1 MRKRLFR
8 QVRGGESWLSR
19 CPATSPALAGAV
31 PAVKAFVHRQHTRH
45 TGRGHAALDV
55 RLRRLQT
62 HLAQLHFV
70 TGKLRAV
77 SVYVCI
83 GPATHITSCLAAY
96 SGQLVQLQDPMPL
109 PRQVLFL
116 GRTLSE
122 SSKSDVHAGFCRP
135 PSCSDSGRLVMAS
148 PSTEQ
153 HTTQMDQQHLHR
165 HLTTPPAAPRRKLP
179 QCTFQMNMSTAY
191 GSTAATPIPGGI
203 SDPPITCYQHAH
215 SYYLQSEAVEAQST
229 TTVKQHATHAASMS
243 ALMAAAKP
251 ISSAE
256 HLLQKLQRRSTPT
269 TITSEQESS
278 GNHETSALTTCN
290 LLDTG
295 GSRSFFS
302 CVVSFSLSL
311 FHLFLISFLFSTLMS
326 HVLWQCYHTCLR

>member
-1 MRKRLFR
+1 
-8 QVRGGESWLSR
+8 
-19 CPATSPALAGAV
+19 
-31 PAVKAFVHRQHTRH
+31 
-45 TGRGHAALDV
+45 
-55 RLRRLQT
+55 
-62 HLAQLHFV
+62 
-70 TGKLRAV
+70 
-77 SVYVCI
+77 
-83 GPATHITSCLAAY
+83 
-96 SGQLVQLQDPMPL
+96 MPL

-295 GSRSFFS
+295 AAARLVDTSLPGCTPSSPVHSETGSFQDKKAAGVQPSPRAHATYLVDS
-302 CVVSFSLSL
+302 CLA
-311 FHLFLISFLFSTLMS
+311 HS
-326 HVLWQCYHTCLR
+326 HGQTQQGWEVAHAGVENRGHASGTG